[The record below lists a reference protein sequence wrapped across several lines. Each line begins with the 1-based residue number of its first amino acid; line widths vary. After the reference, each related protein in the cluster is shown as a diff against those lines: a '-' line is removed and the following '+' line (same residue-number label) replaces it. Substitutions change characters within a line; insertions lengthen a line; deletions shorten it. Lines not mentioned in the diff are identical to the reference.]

1 MNSTVRNGVLWL
13 IVICLIVLVY
23 AVYKSGKSTGQTPAF
38 SELYSQVDKGMV
50 DDLIINS
57 ATGEVHGHYKNKEE
71 FRSTVLPTYNDFNKL
86 LIDRGVNYKV
96 EAANA
101 GGWVNIL
108 VQSIPFI
115 LLLGFWIFMMRQMQS
130 GGNKALSFGKSRAR
144 LHSSQQKKVTFKD
157 VAGVEE
163 AKEELQEIIEF
174 LREPQKFQK
183 LGGRIPKGVLL
194 IGAPGTGKTL
204 LARAIAGEANV
215 PFFSISGSDFVEMF
229 VGVGAS
235 RVRDLFEQGKKNAP
249 CIIFIDE
256 IDAVGRHR
264 GAGLGGGH
272 DEREQTLNQLLVEMD
287 GFESNE
293 GVILIAATNRPDVL
307 DPALLRPG
315 RFDRRVVVSRPDV
328 RGREQILKVH
338 TKKTPLSDDVDLSVL
353 ARGTPGFAGA
363 DLANLVNEAALV
375 AARQN
380 RKVVT
385 QYDFEL
391 AKDKVMMGVE
401 RRSMVITDEEKRHT
415 AYHEAGHAIVAALTP
430 HSDPV
435 HKVTIIPRG
444 MALGVTMML
453 PTQDKVDITREQAE
467 AKITVAMGG
476 RVADERFLKIRTAGA
491 SNDIEQATELARRMV
506 CEWGMSDLVHF
517 REEPVA
523 KAPVDQGSQVIPPAK
538 PDAPTPGA
546 VRASAQDQSS
556 PKAAPAAETLNDPAA
571 VRVFGREGMD
581 FGVPPRNTIE
591 ENVGTLTPLTIPGAR
606 TISTGELHNALR
618 DNRRLLLVD
627 VLDAPHAG
635 LPGARRYPGVGM
647 PVPSSDLGGLLDKDT
662 GGDKTYPVVFYC
674 QGPQCWESYNAALRA
689 RDAGYTNI
697 YWYRGGLEAWAMAN
711 LPAS

>member
-1 MNSTVRNGVLWL
+1 MNSSVRNAVLWL
-13 IVICLIVLVY
+13 IVLCLVVLVY
-23 AVYKSGKSTGQTPAF
+23 AVFHNTKSSAKTPAF
-38 SELYSQVDKGMV
+38 SDLVQQV
-50 DDLIINS
+50 NN
-57 ATGEVHGHYKNKEE
+57 GEVEKITLNPTTGDVQGTYRKNGEE
-71 FRSTVLPTYNDFNKL
+71 FRSTVPPGYDKFIDELNDH
-86 LIDRGVNYKV
+86 DVSVTV
-96 EAANA
+96 EKES
-101 GGWVNIL
+101 GSQWVNIL
-108 VQSIPFI
+108 GTFLPFALVI
-115 LLLGFWIFMMRQMQS
+115 GFWVFMMRQMQS

-194 IGAPGTGKTL
+194 IGSPGTGKTL

-293 GVILIAATNRPDVL
+293 GVILVAATNRPDVL

-315 RFDRRVVVSRPDV
+315 RFDRRVVVGRPDV
-328 RGREQILKVH
+328 KGREQILKVH
-338 TKKTPLSDDVDLSVL
+338 TKKTPLADDVDLTVV

-385 QYDFEL
+385 QFDFEL

-401 RRSMVITDEEKRHT
+401 RKSLIISEEEKRNT
-415 AYHEAGHAIVAALTP
+415 AYHEAGHALVAALTP
-430 HSDPV
+430 FADPL

-444 MALGVTMML
+444 MALGLTMQL
-453 PTQDKVDITREQAE
+453 PLDDKHSYHKEYLE
-467 AKITVAMGG
+467 AQLAILMGG
-476 RVADERFLKIRTAGA
+476 RIAEEIFMKHITTGAG
-491 SNDIEQATELARRMV
+491 NDIERATDMARKMV
-506 CEWGMSDLVHF
+506 CEWGMSELGPLSF
-517 REEPVA
+517 GKREEQIFLGREIAQHRDYSEATAIRIDEQVKKLVQDGYDRARKIIEERRDAMERIAMALLEREVLDGGEVHQLIEGRPLA
-523 KAPVDQGSQVIPPAK
+523 ALPTPPTPPNDGSQQVIK
-538 PDAPTPGA
+538 PEPG
-546 VRASAQDQSS
+546 
-556 PKAAPAAETLNDPAA
+556 P
-571 VRVFGREGMD
+571 GR
-581 FGVPPRNTIE
+581 R
-591 ENVGTLTPLTIPGAR
+591 IPG
-606 TISTGELHNALR
+606 I
-618 DNRRLLLVD
+618 
-627 VLDAPHAG
+627 
-635 LPGARRYPGVGM
+635 LPEG
-647 PVPSSDLGGLLDKDT
+647 
-662 GGDKTYPVVFYC
+662 
-674 QGPQCWESYNAALRA
+674 GPQ
-689 RDAGYTNI
+689 
-697 YWYRGGLEAWAMAN
+697 
-711 LPAS
+711 PA